1 MKLLRPLA
9 VSLLLAAAAA
19 AGCNLVAGAY
29 LLAHG
34 PEKNP
39 ALFTLPRQ
47 ASAVIAIDDRGSVI
61 PQRSLRDT
69 IGKTAEEEILQQNL
83 VREMVAARLATA
95 VMSRE
100 RYGQPMSIADIGK
113 AVNADIVIYVT
124 IDQFSL
130 SKDGSTLSPIAN
142 GRVKIIDSH
151 TGQRLGPPEGS
162 GDEFY
167 PLVVDLPAQ
176 GEVNSVTSQ
185 QQRLQD
191 LARVTGN
198 YLARMF
204 YDGEKLSAPTKLEPA
219 TR

>member
-1 MKLLRPLA
+1 MKLLRPIA
-9 VSLLLAAAAA
+9 VSLLLATAAA
-19 AGCNLVAGAY
+19 AGCNLVAGAF
-29 LLAHG
+29 LIAHG
-34 PEKNP
+34 PEKTP
-39 ALFTLPRQ
+39 SLFTLPKQ

-69 IGKTAEEEILQQNL
+69 IGKSAEEEILQQNL

-130 SKDGSTLSPIAN
+130 SKDGTTLSPVAN
-142 GRVKIIDSH
+142 GRVKIIDSQSGH
-151 TGQRLGPPEGS
+151 RLGPPEGG
-162 GDEFY
+162 GDEYY
-167 PLVVDLPAQ
+167 PLIVDLPPQ
-176 GEVNSVTSQ
+176 GGVNTTASQ
-185 QQRLQD
+185 QQRMQE
-191 LARVTGN
+191 LARVTGS

-204 YDGEKLSAPTKLEPA
+204 YDAEKLSAPTQLEPA